1 MDIVNIDA
9 LIAQGRILDLAN
21 VNQDEDYLVIGKY
34 SNDYTTNSFK
44 YTNYPVFAIKAKD
57 LIAVSTDGVT
67 ITGDGTPASP
77 LVAASGTA
85 TLQQVTDNG
94 NTTTN
99 DIIFDT
105 GVGVL
110 LDNGSRLKEGT
121 VDAGLGGSNGIAQ
134 ICAAGYELKWE
145 AGRLYVMDNGGVTI
159 RQSLYNFNNT
169 PVAADDNTKG
179 YQVNSLWTLDD
190 NTTYICTDATTGAAV
205 WTLQTNVPSLQE
217 VLDFNHDLLN
227 GNNFQGSNAGAGGS
241 GATQVIAIGEDAAK
255 NNGPAASYLV
265 AIGTSAGFNNTGG
278 EGVFLGVT
286 AGIDNTGSNVIAI
299 NTNSANNNSG
309 NNVIAIGQDAASNN
323 TQSYLIGVGVGA
335 GFGNKGEEVIGI
347 GVNAAND
354 NRIGANYVIAIGSNA
369 CFTNEGQLVT
379 ALGNAAA
386 SGNKKSNVIALGTG
400 AGLNNNRAQ
409 SVIISNADLPTFA
422 DYTAATD
429 PLSAVSITV
438 ANGATTGTYL
448 FHNEATN
455 SIGAVRIP

>member
-67 ITGDGTPASP
+67 IGGDGTPANP
-77 LVAASGTA
+77 LVAASGTS

-205 WTLQTNVPSLQE
+205 WTLANIPSLQQ
-217 VLDFNHDLLN
+217 VLNFNHDLVD
-227 GNNFQGSNAGAGGS
+227 GNNFQGTGAGASGS
-241 GATQVIAIGEDAAK
+241 GATQVIAIGENAAK
-255 NNGPAASYLV
+255 NNGGGASLLV
-265 AIGTSAGFNNTGG
+265 AIGSDAGLNNTGS
-278 EGVFLGVT
+278 EGVFLGVS
-286 AGIDNTGSNVIAI
+286 AGIDNIGSNVIAI

-309 NNVIAIGQDAASNN
+309 NNVIAIGQDAATNN
-323 TQSYLIGVGVGA
+323 TKDKLIGVGIGA
-335 GFGNKGEEVIGI
+335 GFGNKGDEVIGI
-347 GVNAAND
+347 GINAANG
-354 NRIGANYVIAIGSNA
+354 NKIGADYVIAVGSGAAQN
-369 CFTNEGQLVT
+369 NEGSLVT
-379 ALGNAAA
+379 ALGIAAA
-386 SGNKKSNVIALGTG
+386 TGNKKSNVIALGTQ

-409 SVIISNADLPTFA
+409 SVIISNSELPTFL
-422 DYTAATD
+422 DYAAATD
-429 PLSAVSITV
+429 PLSLVSITV